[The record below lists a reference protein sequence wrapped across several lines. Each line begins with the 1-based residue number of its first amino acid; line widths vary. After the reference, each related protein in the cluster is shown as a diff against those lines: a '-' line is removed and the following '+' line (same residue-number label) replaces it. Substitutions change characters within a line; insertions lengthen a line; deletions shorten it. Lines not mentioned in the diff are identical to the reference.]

1 MVHSISVSPSNEMCR
16 LSEIRGGRNSLLAF
30 PFGASSLNSRNAR
43 DIYVCV
49 YVCMCVRARVR
60 AYKMFDG
67 NESVIDGAGVWK

>member
-1 MVHSISVSPSNEMCR
+1 MVPSISVSPSNEMCR

-30 PFGASSLNSRNAR
+30 PFGASSLNSRDAR

-49 YVCMCVRARVR
+49 CTYVCVRAR

-67 NESVIDGAGVWK
+67 NGSVIDGANVWK